1 MNIEIKLVKKFV
13 KYKDE
18 QGNEKRGTN
27 FYVQIGT
34 TYVPIQVCFFPNDK
48 CEGRDPAYANRV
60 AVLTAISEELPPRP
74 DKPQT
79 NTAPAATVEDGSEP
93 GLPF

>member
-1 MNIEIKLVKKFV
+1 MYINIKLVKKPV
-13 KYKDE
+13 TYKDE
-18 QGNEKRGTN
+18 QGKEKRGTN
-27 FYVQIGT
+27 FYVQVGT

-74 DKPQT
+74 DKPQA
-79 NTAPAATVEDGSEP
+79 NIPPAAAFEDGGEP
-93 GLPF
+93 GMPF